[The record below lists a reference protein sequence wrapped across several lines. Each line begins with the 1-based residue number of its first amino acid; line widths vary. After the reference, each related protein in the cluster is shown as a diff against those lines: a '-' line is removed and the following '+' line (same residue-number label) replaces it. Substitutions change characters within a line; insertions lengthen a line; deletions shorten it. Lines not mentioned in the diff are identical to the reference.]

1 VNSFATLDG
10 DYAAILESFYLPGAR
25 TWLVGPLSLAS
36 AGEMRD
42 DADEDP
48 EGCLP
53 WLNERAARPG
63 SMVYVSFGTQVD
75 VTVAQ
80 LDELAHG
87 LADSGHAFGED
98 ISALR
103 NPNALVTLDASVLPI
118 ASFVIASPPQAMPSS
133 ASITQQD
140 TSVPP
145 QLHHHVC
152 MKARLRAV
160 VLRSYN
166 KRCMLSSLN

>member
-75 VTVAQ
+75 VT
-80 LDELAHG
+80 
-87 LADSGHAFGED
+87 
-98 ISALR
+98 
-103 NPNALVTLDASVLPI
+103 LDASVLPV
-118 ASFVIASPPQAMPSS
+118 ASFVITSPPQATPSS

-145 QLHHHVC
+145 VTQH
-152 MKARLRAV
+152 
-160 VLRSYN
+160 
-166 KRCMLSSLN
+166 

>member
-98 ISALR
+98 ISELKCLGYTGCIGSVNCIVCHSISTSSYAKLSFNYTTR
-103 NPNALVTLDASVLPI
+103 HKCATRYATL
-118 ASFVIASPPQAMPSS
+118 
-133 ASITQQD
+133 SI
-140 TSVPP
+140 
-145 QLHHHVC
+145 
-152 MKARLRAV
+152 
-160 VLRSYN
+160 SYTITYV
-166 KRCMLSSLN
+166 

>member
-98 ISALR
+98 ISE
-103 NPNALVTLDASVLPI
+103 PKCLVTLDASVLSI
-118 ASFVIASPPQAMPSS
+118 ASSVIASPPQAMPSS

-140 TSVPP
+140 TSVSPVT
-145 QLHHHVC
+145 QH
-152 MKARLRAV
+152 
-160 VLRSYN
+160 
-166 KRCMLSSLN
+166 